1 MAKLNLTPQQSA
13 AVENRGGSLL
23 VSAAAGSGKTKVLVE
38 RLFRYITAEHC
49 HVDDFLI
56 ITYTKAA
63 AAELRSKI
71 SEELSRR
78 LAETPGD
85 RHLRSQLLR
94 VYQAD
99 IKTVDA
105 FCTAL
110 LRENTHLLAQDG
122 EKHTLTPDFRV
133 LDENDAALLRKR
145 VLGRVLEAFYENM
158 DAGAALLADTLG
170 AGRDDSAL
178 ENLVLETH
186 EKLQSHA
193 SPEAW
198 LERNRTAWTACTG
211 DFDETPYADA
221 LLRQVRRK
229 VHHWSQSLL
238 KAASALALDPQ
249 KDDLYRGYG
258 EKFIAAAESI
268 AELETSN
275 GWEETRQCLA
285 AVTFPRL
292 TTPKGM
298 KDDAEVLR
306 LKKLWEGAKG
316 AMKKLG
322 TMLDVSGQEAMED
335 LAAMAPAML
344 ALLKLTADFSE
355 AYRQEKLRMN
365 CADFSDQEHLALRL
379 LLSEEGAPTELGRQT
394 AGRYRE
400 IMVDEYQ
407 DTNEV
412 QNAIFQAVSRE
423 GQNLFTVGD
432 VKQSIYRFRLAD
444 PTIFLDKY
452 KRFASAETAKEGKER
467 KILLSQNFRSRKEIL
482 DAANFVF
489 ANILSTEMGEMEYGE
504 DEMLHF
510 GAAYYP
516 ERTDCDTEFH
526 LIAAHQR
533 SEEETRPVKKLL
545 AEARFTARRIRQ
557 LLDEG
562 YPVTGEEGTLRPC
575 RPEDIVILMRSPGSR
590 SAVFAQALAEED
602 VPCSFEDSGDYFQS
616 MEISVTVS
624 LLEIIDNPRQD
635 VPLISVLRSPI
646 FGFTPDRLAEI
657 RSCDREGDFYDA
669 LRADTGVDSQNFLQV
684 LTQLRET
691 AMDISV
697 CQLLWHIY
705 DRLALPGIFGAMEGG
720 ALRQENLMA
729 LSRYAEHFE
738 ANDYRGLFAFITQL
752 RRLLDAGNAP
762 AVKTTGGS
770 GGVQMMSIHKSKG
783 LEFPIVFLCDL
794 DHSFSNQDF
803 DTPVLVHPTLG
814 LGPHCIDLKRKIRY
828 PTMARLA
835 LEETLR
841 RENLAEEQRV
851 LYVAMTRPKEKL
863 ILVASMYHTEKR
875 LQKLTA
881 YAACPALPEAVA
893 EGRCFGDWILLPL
906 LCRPEAAPLRERAG
920 VEVESLYTGDTS
932 PWQVFIHDANDYGE
946 APKKEILQA
955 ENASGHTE
963 FDPAVLNYRYPY
975 QRETQLPAK
984 LTATQLKGRA
994 LDEEIAEDAL
1004 HTPYI
1009 RPLSQP
1015 KFRQQDRG
1023 LTPAERG
1030 TATHL
1035 VLQYLDLRNPN
1046 VPEQVAALRLRAKLT
1061 PEQAA
1066 AVDIRALERFLSS
1079 PLAEEMRRVA
1089 AMEREYRFTVL
1100 MDARDYDGMSVGGD
1114 EILLQGVV
1122 DCWFE
1127 TPDGLT
1133 VVDFKTDRVFTEE
1146 ELTER
1151 AELYRG
1157 QLSAYTLALERVLE
1171 RPVTRRVL
1179 YFLSVGRAVE
1189 VS

>member
-1 MAKLNLTPQQSA
+1 MAEKLTNEQQA
-13 AVENRGGSLL
+13 AVDSRERSLL

-38 RLFRYITAEHC
+38 RLFSYVEREGADL
-49 HVDDFLI
+49 DDFLI
-56 ITYTKAA
+56 ITYTRAA
-63 AAELRSKI
+63 ASELRGKI
-71 SEELSRR
+71 AKALTERMERD
-78 LAETPGD
+78 PGNY
-85 RHLRSQLLR
+85 HLRQQMLR
-94 VYQAD
+94 VYRAD

-110 LRENTHLLAQDG
+110 LRENCHLLG
-122 EKHTLTPDFRV
+122 EDARGHALRPDFRV
-133 LDENDAALLRKR
+133 LDENEAQVLRER
-145 VLGRVLEAFYENM
+145 VLARTLDDFY
-158 DAGAALLADTLG
+158 DCLTPGGTLLADTLG

-178 ENLVLETH
+178 EDLVLELH
-186 EKLQSHA
+186 AKLQA
-193 SPEAW
+193 QPYEDKW
-198 LERNRTAWTACTG
+198 LEAQRAFWRAVP
-211 DFDETPYADA
+211 DKIEDTPYGKI
-221 LLRQVRRK
+221 LLNEVRRK
-229 VHHWSQSLL
+229 ARHCKNLL
-238 KAASALALDPQ
+238 QRAAQEMCANDALNQKYAPAFLDASYQLEALEGKTAEGWDAA
-249 KDDLYRGYG
+249 RGVT
-258 EKFIAAAESI
+258 IAFP
-268 AELETSN
+268 
-275 GWEETRQCLA
+275 RLA
-285 AVTFPRL
+285 AVKDSDGGEMKARMKSLWDNCKETV
-292 TTPKGM
+292 KGF
-298 KDDAEVLR
+298 AEIFS
-306 LKKLWEGAKG
+306 ASS
-316 AMKKLG
+316 
-322 TMLDVSGQEAMED
+322 DEAVED
-335 LAAMAPAML
+335 LRTMASAML
-344 ALLKLTADFSE
+344 ALIDLTADFSRRYNE
-355 AYRQEKLRMN
+355 EKRRRN
-365 CADFSDQEHLALRL
+365 SADFSDQEHEAIRL
-379 LLSEEGAPTELGRQT
+379 LIGEDGAPTELARIVS
-394 AGRYRE
+394 ARYRE

-814 LGPHCIDLKRKIRY
+814 LGPRCIDLKRKIRY

-1023 LTPAERG
+1023 LTPRIWCC
-1030 TATHL
+1030 
-1035 VLQYLDLRNPN
+1035 N
-1046 VPEQVAALRLRAKLT
+1046 
-1061 PEQAA
+1061 
-1066 AVDIRALERFLSS
+1066 
-1079 PLAEEMRRVA
+1079 
-1089 AMEREYRFTVL
+1089 
-1100 MDARDYDGMSVGGD
+1100 
-1114 EILLQGVV
+1114 ILI
-1122 DCWFE
+1122 
-1127 TPDGLT
+1127 
-1133 VVDFKTDRVFTEE
+1133 
-1146 ELTER
+1146 
-1151 AELYRG
+1151 
-1157 QLSAYTLALERVLE
+1157 
-1171 RPVTRRVL
+1171 
-1179 YFLSVGRAVE
+1179 
-1189 VS
+1189 